1 MAMKRIFLH
10 VPCSDDVQEFTCS
23 FLKNRG
29 LRETCA
35 THCYITNVTPVKE
48 LSQLMRLGL
57 LPTDTATSQM

>member
-10 VPCSDDVQEFTCS
+10 VPCSDDVQECTCS

-35 THCYITNVTPVKE
+35 THCYITNVDASEGAESVDEARSPA
-48 LSQLMRLGL
+48 
-57 LPTDTATSQM
+57 D